1 METNFLDTGFVVWGC
16 GARFRWVAETLLR
29 FRVIAI
35 VDNAPAFCGKQ
46 VYDLPIVDQE
56 MYLTDFDAYPI
67 LITPMETESIVAFL
81 KAHGI
86 THYFFLD
93 EIFAPTA
100 RPQRMEAMGNA
111 AWRMEKLAAI
121 VRLKDVQ
128 LANWSIWGVS
138 YFSHHFLGG
147 SEAGVGWK
155 RPSIVQLLYEARHP
169 AMKALSAS
177 TSAPIDVLL
186 NVASSACGQTL
197 SYATD
202 VLIVHGLNI
211 DFPTLKLAAQAE
223 RFGVPIVFS
232 EDGFLR
238 SIEPADGKS
247 GLAYTRGHALMLD
260 IGGLYIHADTPSMFE
275 NAMNSERELSTDER
289 ARARRLMG
297 KIRKECLSKYNHQP
311 RLRKRIGTPRR
322 THILVVDQVFSDK
335 SISFGWA
342 TDDTFREM
350 LDAALRENPEAEIF
364 IKAHPVKSQG
374 HFADVEETD
383 RIHLLT
389 EPMNPIDLI
398 DQMDKVYVCTS
409 QLGFEAAF
417 CGKEVHVF
425 GMPFYAGWGFTI
437 DAQKHPRRTKRR
449 TVEEAFYFAY
459 IACSIYV
466 SYETQGV
473 CEIEQAIDELITLR
487 KTYQRRVLGGGT
499 KKHLEWMLYRSAHL
513 PSEGRAA

>member
-1 METNFLDTGFVVWGC
+1 METDFLDVGFVVWGC
-16 GARFRWVAETLLR
+16 GVRFRRAAALLQRFPVVAVIDRNPACQGMEAYGTPVISPEMFLLEYR
-29 FRVIAI
+29 
-35 VDNAPAFCGKQ
+35 
-46 VYDLPIVDQE
+46 
-56 MYLTDFDAYPI
+56 TYPV
-67 LITPMETESIVAFL
+67 LITPIDSESIISFL
-81 KAHGI
+81 QSHRVDRF
-86 THYFFLD
+86 FFLD
-93 EIFAPTA
+93 EVIPPTS
-100 RPQRMEAMGNA
+100 RPQMMIHSANEEWEREKSRALIRMKDMQIE
-111 AWRMEKLAAI
+111 AWRDISAE
-121 VRLKDVQ
+121 
-128 LANWSIWGVS
+128 
-138 YFSHHFLGG
+138 YFVCQFLNG
-147 SEAGVGWK
+147 SELDQGGQKGLHILQAA
-155 RPSIVQLLYEARHP
+155 QHP
-169 AMKALSAS
+169 AMMPSTKPVRAPFEILLANPLELVNFGQLS
-177 TSAPIDVLL
+177 VE
-186 NVASSACGQTL
+186 
-197 SYATD
+197 TD
-202 VLIVHGLNI
+202 ALIVHGLNLDNI
-211 DFPTLKLAAQAE
+211 LLCIAMQAMKQ
-223 RFGVPIVFS
+223 GLPIIFT

-238 SIEPADGKS
+238 SIEPVDGKH
-247 GLAYTRGHALMLD
+247 GLRFTQAHSLILD
-260 IGGLYIHADTPSMFE
+260 KNGLYIHADAPSVIE
-275 NAMNSERELSTDER
+275 GTLASERELSADELE
-289 ARARRLMG
+289 RARRL
-297 KIRKECLSKYNHQP
+297 ITRIHAERLSKYNHQP
-311 RLRKRIGTPRR
+311 RLRRTLGTPGRQ
-322 THILVVDQVFSDK
+322 HVLVVDQVVADK
-335 SISFGWA
+335 SIAFGWA

-374 HFADVEETD
+374 HFADVAETD